1 MARIS
6 SFRWRYSTGGV
17 TMGAVFGK
25 KITLTIF
32 GESHGAEIGCVL
44 ANLPSGIELD
54 LEKIQNELQRR
65 APGNSPL
72 ATSRQE
78 ADKFEIVSGLF
89 QGKTTGSPL
98 CMHIKN
104 SSQRSGDYEALKDVV
119 RPGHAD
125 YVAKIKYK
133 QANDY
138 RGGGHFSGR
147 ITAPLVFAGAV
158 AKQILAKSGVS
169 IAARIKSIAKIQD
182 AAQDLLDIEKQLLE
196 TLLKKEFPVIDSQ
209 QGNLMQAEILKAKT
223 ELDSV
228 GGVIECFAL
237 DLPVGI
243 GEPFF
248 DSLESSLASMLFSI
262 PAVKGVE
269 FGLGFAISE
278 QRGSQA
284 NDQIQYQGTKIQFL
298 SNNNGGILGGIS
310 NALPL
315 VLRVAI
321 KPTPSIAKVQQ
332 SINLVEQTN
341 VNLQITG
348 RHDPCIVPRAV
359 VVVEAATAWVLLD
372 NLLLAGEKI

>member
-1 MARIS
+1 
-6 SFRWRYSTGGV
+6 
-17 TMGAVFGK
+17 MGAVFGK

-32 GESHGAEIGCVL
+32 GESHGTAIGCVL
-44 ANLPSGIELD
+44 ANLPSGVELD

-72 ATSRQE
+72 ATSRKE
-78 ADKFEIVSGLF
+78 ADEFEIVSGLF

-98 CMHIKN
+98 CILIKN
-104 SSQRSGDYEALKDVV
+104 SSQRSGDYELLKDLV

-147 ITAPLVFAGAV
+147 LTAPLVFAGAV
-158 AKQILAKSGVS
+158 AKQILEKQDIIV
-169 IAARIKSIAKIQD
+169 AARIKSIAKIRDREQD
-182 AAQDLLDIEKQLLE
+182 FLNIERKLLE
-196 TLLKKEFPVIDSQ
+196 ELLQSEFPVLDLV
-209 QGNLMQAEILKAKT
+209 QGEKMQAEILQAKAQ
-223 ELDSV
+223 LDSV
-228 GGVIECFAL
+228 GGVIEGFAL
-237 DLPVGI
+237 NLPVGL

-278 QRGSQA
+278 QLGSVT
-284 NDQIQYQGTKIQFL
+284 NDQLQYQGDKIKFL

-310 NALPL
+310 NSLPL
-315 VLRVAI
+315 VFRVAI
-321 KPTPSIAKVQQ
+321 KPTPSIAKEQQ
-332 SINLVEQTN
+332 SINFAEQTN
-341 VNLQITG
+341 VALKITG

-359 VVVEAATAWVLLD
+359 VVVEAAAAWVLLD
-372 NLLLAGEKI
+372 NILLAGEKNDL